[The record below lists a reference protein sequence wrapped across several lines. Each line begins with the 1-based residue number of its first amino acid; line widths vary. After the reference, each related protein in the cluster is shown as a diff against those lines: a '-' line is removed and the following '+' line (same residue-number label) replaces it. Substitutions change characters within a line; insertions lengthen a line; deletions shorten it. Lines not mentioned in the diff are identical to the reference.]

1 MFAFQLV
8 FNNSFNAFIEIY
20 SNEIVY
26 EFKVREIIHAITIF
40 FLSKNI
46 NVDTKRQLKNI
57 EAMPFRYRIEVTNV
71 IFYVNAQSKIQYD
84 VKHVLLLFQLDDK
97 IYFRL
102 HYDYTLFNKSNHKL
116 SKQRCDLFKVK
127 RHVDRLAYEL
137 NFSFQWKI
145 HSIVFVTQLK
155 SYSKN
160 NFYKSSKSNYS
171 NEVEI
176 IDQFNTTWEKNY
188 EIKRLINRRYRTFE
202 RITITQYLMRWKE
215 YDFEYDEWIS

>member
-137 NFSFQWKI
+137 NFSFQ
-145 HSIVFVTQLK
+145 
-155 SYSKN
+155 
-160 NFYKSSKSNYS
+160 
-171 NEVEI
+171 
-176 IDQFNTTWEKNY
+176 
-188 EIKRLINRRYRTFE
+188 
-202 RITITQYLMRWKE
+202 
-215 YDFEYDEWIS
+215 